1 MREAFDKYDTEKDG
15 VISFDEFKL
24 ALAKFNYTDEELND
38 IFSRMVRKLTRV
50 MIILQLIML
59 SRWLLLSFHVGC
71 EL

>member
-38 IFSRMVRKLTRV
+38 MFSRMVRILMRG
-50 MIILQLIML
+50 MILVY
-59 SRWLLLSFHVGC
+59 S
-71 EL
+71 